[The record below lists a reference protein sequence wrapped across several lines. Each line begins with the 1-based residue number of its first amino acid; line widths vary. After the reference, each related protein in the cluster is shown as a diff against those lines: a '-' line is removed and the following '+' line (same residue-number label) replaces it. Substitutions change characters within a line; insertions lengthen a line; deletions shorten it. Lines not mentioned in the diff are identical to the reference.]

1 MAEDSLHL
9 VLEPSP
15 GHGDPKSLELTA
27 GGDAAT
33 LGRGPKNAL
42 VINLAG
48 ISNQHVELRLLK
60 PPSGGQ
66 VSAAHLRVRDVSS
79 NGTGMCGPKSV
90 NQPAKLKKDTDT
102 PVVDGSVIVLP
113 LRAKVKSAESQARIT
128 LRVVEKE
135 EKAEEKEKPKKK
147 EKEEKKEPVK
157 KKDCVQAEKEK
168 EKAAKEEKPKE
179 KAKAEKAE
187 KVEKEKPKE
196 KEKDTKEKDK
206 KASKKAEKKDKS

>member
-1 MAEDSLHL
+1 MPGKLVAEG
-9 VLEPSP
+9 VW
-15 GHGDPKSLELTA
+15 PKAEELPRTK
-27 GGDAAT
+27 DAAVSQ
-33 LGRGPKNAL
+33 AL

-135 EKAEEKEKPKKK
+135 
-147 EKEEKKEPVK
+147 
-157 KKDCVQAEKEK
+157 
-168 EKAAKEEKPKE
+168 
-179 KAKAEKAE
+179 
-187 KVEKEKPKE
+187 
-196 KEKDTKEKDK
+196 
-206 KASKKAEKKDKS
+206 